1 MFRHLSI
8 VAIAVLFGSQLV
20 LAQVTTGTISGTVQD
35 ASGAAIPGTEI
46 AIRNL
51 DTGAART
58 ITSDPDGRYA
68 ATDLPVGNYEIQAQH
83 AGFQTEVRS
92 GITLT
97 VGRQATVNLGLKVGQ
112 ISEKVTVTGEA
123 PLVETTNANI
133 SYLVDEK
140 KIADLPLNGRN
151 YTQLATLQPGVIPIV
166 GNLTRTDISAG
177 HGIKMSIGGAQ
188 SNQNS
193 FLLDGQDASDYA
205 GQTPGSAAGTNLGID
220 AVREFTITAN
230 NYSTEYGLVAGGV
243 MNVVTKSGTNTFHGS
258 AFEYLRN
265 SVFDAKNYFDPA
277 ANSIPSFKRNQFGG
291 IIGGPIK
298 KDKIFFLGTYEGLR
312 ERLGLTYQSPVP
324 NERAHQG
331 YLPVNG
337 VEQFIGIHS
346 GVQAM
351 MNLYPLPNGRDN
363 GDGTGQFI
371 NNPTQPSD
379 EDYTMGRIDAQI
391 SNKDSLYGRY
401 VFDQADVVRPG
412 FLGIYG
418 TTKHGR
424 NQFFQLSS
432 THVASANMV
441 NEARAGVNRTFGNFG
456 AVYLKDVPVDKLSV
470 IAGVNLASIWDITS
484 PSIVTSDGVFIE
496 SPRRFTNTVYEFAD
510 NVNYVKGRHTFK
522 FGGILKDYYSNPQNN
537 RNFMGTIIFGSVQ
550 QFMQG
555 NPSTIQGQRIDSQ
568 LSYQQ
573 WLMGWF
579 AQYGLKVTDRL
590 TLTVGVRQEFTTA
603 PSERYDRAHSMQTLL
618 DSGPDLSKPLFT
630 PPKDNFVPRVG
641 LAWDVSGNGK
651 TSIRAGV
658 GAFQEQLVPV
668 VLRYTYARMPNL
680 TQDFTLTNPGVGVLR
695 VDPTKLPA
703 GSGSGLFY
711 QPNPK
716 LPTRYQWSLDV
727 EHEIVTGT
735 TVSVAYVGSRSNHLQ
750 FNPNNTNLFPPTC
763 WPASCADNDSFFFP
777 AINPATT
784 SRVNRNFASIQQHIW
799 GGVASYHSLQTNV
812 TRRFGKGLQYQGS
825 YTFSRNI
832 DTAGSTFGTVI
843 ALNSGNIPNPYNM
856 RSEKGLSG
864 IDPRHQFSS
873 NFTYDL
879 PLARN
884 SHGVVKVLLAQW
896 QTNMILTARGG
907 LPFEIQSGYSSLGL
921 GRSRSG
927 SGNPPGDRPDV
938 APGFS
943 NNPTQGT
950 TAGCAGVPAGQQLG
964 TPTRYYDPC
973 AFVLPAAGTF
983 GNLGKNTLIGPGLF
997 DLDFALKKQ
1006 FDLTE
1011 RANLQFRAEFFNIL
1025 NHPNFGNMVTTI
1037 FSGGSGARNG
1047 SAAQILNTATDS
1059 RQMQFALR
1067 VSF

>member
-1 MFRHLSI
+1 MFRRLSI
-8 VAIAVLFGSQLV
+8 VGIAVLFGGHLAV
-20 LAQVTTGTISGTVQD
+20 AQVTTGTISGIVQD
-35 ASGAAIPGTEI
+35 ATGAAVAGAEI
-46 AIRNL
+46 AIRNVE
-51 DTGAART
+51 TGISRN
-58 ITSDPDGRYA
+58 ITSDPGGRYA
-68 ATDLPVGNYEIQAQH
+68 APDLPLGSYEVQAQH
-83 AGFQTEVRS
+83 VGFQTEVRS

-97 VGRQATVNLGLKVGQ
+97 VGREATVNLSLKVGQ
-112 ISEKVTVTGEA
+112 VSEKVTVTEEA
-123 PLVETTNANI
+123 PLVETSNANI

-151 YTQLATLQPGVIPIV
+151 YTQLATLQPGVIPII

-243 MNVVTKSGTNTFHGS
+243 MNVVTKSGTNAFHGS
-258 AFEYLRN
+258 VFEYLRN
-265 SVFDAKNYFDPA
+265 SFFDAKNYFDPG
-277 ANSIPSFKRNQFGG
+277 NKPIPPFKRNQFGG

-298 KDKIFFLGTYEGLR
+298 KDKIFFLGSYEGLR

-324 NERAHQG
+324 NARAHQG

-337 VEQFIGIHS
+337 VEQFIGVHP

-363 GDGTGQFI
+363 SDGTGQFI

-379 EDYTMGRIDAQI
+379 EDYTMGRIDAQL

-401 VFDQADVVRPG
+401 VFDQADVTRPG

-432 THVASANMV
+432 THLASTSMV

-456 AVYLKDVPVDKLSV
+456 ALYLKDVPVDQLSV
-470 IAGVNLASIWDITS
+470 VAGVHLASIWDITS

-510 NVNYVKGRHTFK
+510 NISYIKGKHSFK
-522 FGGILKDYYSNPQNN
+522 FGGILKDYFSNPQNN
-537 RNFMGTIIFGSVQ
+537 RNFMGTINFGSVQ

-555 NPSTIQGQRIDSQ
+555 IPTSIQGQRIDSQ

-579 AQYGLKVTDRL
+579 AQYDVKVSARL
-590 TLTVGVRQEFTTA
+590 TLTAGIRHEFTTA
-603 PSERYDRAHSMQTLL
+603 PSERYDRAHSMQTLF
-618 DSGPDLSKPLFT
+618 DSGPDLTKPLFT
-630 PPKDNFVPRVG
+630 PSEDNFAPRVG
-641 LAWDVSGNGK
+641 LAWDVFGNGR
-651 TSIRAGV
+651 TSLRAGA

-680 TQDFTLTNPGVGVLR
+680 TQDFTVTNPGVGVVR
-695 VDPTKLPA
+695 VDPTKLPP

-711 QPNPK
+711 EPHPK

-727 EHEIVTGT
+727 QHEVVGGT

-750 FNPNNTNLFPPTC
+750 YNPNNSDLYPPTC
-763 WPASCADNDSFFFP
+763 WPNCTSKSDFFFP
-777 AINPATT
+777 AINPATAP
-784 SRVNRNFASIQQHIW
+784 RVNPNFASIQRHLW
-799 GGVASYHSLQTNV
+799 GGMAYYNSLQANV
-812 TRRFGKGLQYQGS
+812 TRRFSKGLQYQGS

-856 RSEKGLSG
+856 RSERGLAG

-873 NFTYDL
+873 NLTYDL
-879 PLARN
+879 PVARN
-884 SHGVVKVLLAQW
+884 STGLVKGLIGGW
-896 QTNMILTARGG
+896 QANMILTARGG
-907 LPFEIQSGYSSLGL
+907 LPFDIQSGYISSGL

-927 SGNPPGDRPDV
+927 SGSPPGDRPDV

-943 NNPTQGT
+943 NNPTHGT
-950 TAGCAGVPAGQQLG
+950 TAGCQGVAAGQPLG
-964 TPTRYYDPC
+964 TPTLYYDPC

-997 DLDFALKKQ
+997 DLDYAMKKQ
-1006 FDLTE
+1006 FDITE
-1011 RANLQFRAEFFNIL
+1011 RTNLQFRAEFFNIL
-1025 NHPNFGNMVTTI
+1025 NHPNFGNMIVTV
-1037 FSGGSGARNG
+1037 FAGGAGARNG
-1047 SAAQILNTATDS
+1047 SAGQILNTATDA